1 MMRILTLC
9 VGLFLMANVALAD
22 PPEGYPF
29 VSFDAGL
36 RLAQQ
41 QNRPIFIYFGRF
53 GCGWCD
59 KTNKEA
65 FSDPALRKLYTQ
77 NYVLVYVDSESG
89 KRLRLP
95 SGERIT
101 EADLGVRYKAFA
113 TPLFLFML
121 PDGTEIARIP
131 GVKTTQDFLDY
142 DRFMSAGYYKTQT
155 LMQFLA
161 GKS

>member
-1 MMRILTLC
+1 MRRFAWCL
-9 VGLFLMANVALAD
+9 GLMLAASVAFAE
-22 PPEGYPF
+22 PPQGYPF
-29 VSFDAGL
+29 VSFDQGL
-36 RLAQQ
+36 RLARE
-41 QNRPIFIYFGRF
+41 QNRPIFLYFGRF

-59 KTNKEA
+59 MTNKQA

-77 NYVLVYVDSESG
+77 NYVLIYVDAESG

-113 TPLFLFML
+113 TPLFMFME
-121 PDGTEIARIP
+121 PDGKEIARIP

-142 DRFMSAGYYKTQT
+142 DRFMSGGHYKTQT
-155 LMQFLA
+155 LIQFLS
-161 GKS
+161 GKP

>member
-1 MMRILTLC
+1 MLRMLIGCLGML
-9 VGLFLMANVALAD
+9 LLSQLALAE
-22 PPEGYPF
+22 PPDGYPF

-36 RLAQQ
+36 RLAKEQK
-41 QNRPIFIYFGRF
+41 RPIFLYFGRF

-65 FSDPALRKLYTQ
+65 FSDLGLRKLYTK

-101 EADLGVRYKAFA
+101 EANLGVRYKAFA

-142 DRFMSAGYYKTQT
+142 DRYMSGSYYKTQT

>member
-1 MMRILTLC
+1 
-9 VGLFLMANVALAD
+9 
-22 PPEGYPF
+22 
-29 VSFDAGL
+29 
-36 RLAQQ
+36 
-41 QNRPIFIYFGRF
+41 
-53 GCGWCD
+53 
-59 KTNKEA
+59 
-65 FSDPALRKLYTQ
+65 
-77 NYVLVYVDSESG
+77 VLVYVDAESG

>member
-1 MMRILTLC
+1 MLRMLSGCL
-9 VGLFLMANVALAD
+9 GMLLLSQLALAE
-22 PPEGYPF
+22 PPDGYPF

-36 RLAQQ
+36 RLAKE
-41 QNRPIFIYFGRF
+41 QNRPIFLYFGRF

-65 FSDPALRKLYTQ
+65 FSDTALRKLYTK

-142 DRFMSAGYYKTQT
+142 DRFMSGAYYKSQT

>member
-1 MMRILTLC
+1 MLRMLSGCL
-9 VGLFLMANVALAD
+9 GMLLLSQLALAE
-22 PPEGYPF
+22 PPDGYPF

-36 RLAQQ
+36 RLAKEQK
-41 QNRPIFIYFGRF
+41 RPIFLYFGRF

-65 FSDPALRKLYTQ
+65 FSDPGLRKLYTK

-142 DRFMSAGYYKTQT
+142 DRFMSGAYYKSQT

>member
-1 MMRILTLC
+1 MLRMLSGCL
-9 VGLFLMANVALAD
+9 GMLLLSQLALAE
-22 PPEGYPF
+22 PPDGYPF

-36 RLAQQ
+36 RLAKEQK
-41 QNRPIFIYFGRF
+41 RPIFLYFGRF

-65 FSDPALRKLYTQ
+65 FSDPGLRKLYTK

-142 DRFMSAGYYKTQT
+142 DRYMSGAYYKSQT

>member
-1 MMRILTLC
+1 MLRMLIGCLGML
-9 VGLFLMANVALAD
+9 LLSQLALAE
-22 PPEGYPF
+22 PPDGYPF

-36 RLAQQ
+36 RLAKEQK
-41 QNRPIFIYFGRF
+41 RPIFLYFGRF

-65 FSDPALRKLYTQ
+65 FSDPGLRKLYTK

-142 DRFMSAGYYKTQT
+142 DRFMSGAYYKSQT